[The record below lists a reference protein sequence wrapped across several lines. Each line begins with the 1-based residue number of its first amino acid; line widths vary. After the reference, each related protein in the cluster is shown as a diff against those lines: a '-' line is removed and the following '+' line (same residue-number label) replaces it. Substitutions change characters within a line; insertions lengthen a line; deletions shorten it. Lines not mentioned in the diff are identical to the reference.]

1 MQRWKRTILHTG
13 VSLSIAGGGALIAA
27 EAAGAHDATDSSS
40 PGGPPHPGAFHHGV
54 QGVVATV
61 GPDTFT
67 VTTHKGT
74 STTIDTTSTTTF
86 RETGT
91 PTAPTGV
98 TVGETVAVT
107 LDPTATTP
115 TAVHVTV
122 LLDRVSG
129 KVTAVSSTSITL
141 AGPRDAGREIV
152 LSPSTMFFTGQTA
165 TSGVTVGEFATAFG
179 TRDTS
184 TPTDL
189 EALFVDIFP
198 TAVHPVPVTPT
209 LPNPVGP
216 HHDDNG
222 VPEHASTTTT
232 TATGG
237 TLPTPPV
244 GTSGRGGPGP
254 SGGAHNDVGDN
265 DGPGD
270 NDPQGD
276 DDPQGDIDG
285 HGGSS
290 GGGSSDGGN
299 GSSGHGRG

>member
-1 MQRWKRTILHTG
+1 MQRWKRMILHTG

-27 EAAGAHDATDSSS
+27 EAAGAHDATDTST
-40 PGGPPHPGAFHHGV
+40 PGGPALHGPFHHAV

-61 GPDTFT
+61 GTDTFT

-74 STTIDTTSTTTF
+74 TTTIDTTSTTTF
-86 RETGT
+86 GETGT
-91 PTAPTGV
+91 PIAPTGV

-152 LSPSTMFFTGQTA
+152 LSPSTMFFTGQTG
-165 TSGVTVGEFATAFG
+165 TTGVTVGEFATAFG

-189 EALFVDIFP
+189 DALFVDIFP

-216 HHDDNG
+216 HHDG
-222 VPEHASTTTT
+222 VPVPASTTTT
-232 TATGG
+232 SAASG
-237 TLPTPPV
+237 TQPTPPV

-254 SGGAHNDVGDN
+254 SGGTHNDVGDN
-265 DGPGD
+265 DVPGD

-276 DDPQGDIDG
+276 IDG
-285 HGGSS
+285 HSGNS